1 MPVKRDIS
9 SVSYKE
15 MEDLAIKIKALPG
28 NTMLGYCYFQ
38 GKEIFLGECY
48 KVLRRLRKALELLEK
63 VIHKIENELE
73 NGQAQKILDD
83 VNRDSP

>member
-28 NTMLGYCYFQ
+28 NTMLGYSYFQ
-38 GKEIFLGECY
+38 GREVFLSECY
-48 KVLRRLRKALELLEK
+48 KILRRIRRALELLEK

-73 NGQAQKILDD
+73 DGQAGKIWDD
-83 VNRDSP
+83 VNRAEQ